1 MKILI
6 VEDNQINCFLLCDYL
21 EYCGY
26 CVQALSCGE
35 GFFHAMA
42 SFEPDLILLD
52 LKMPKV
58 DGYSILAQLQSH
70 PIWHEIPVIVV
81 SALSFRTHQQKAL
94 ELGARRCLTKP
105 VAPSVLRLA
114 IEQELNAEVTGICAQ
129 DSLNKS
135 RLVPF
140 ASDVQVS

>member
-58 DGYSILAQLQSH
+58 DGYSILAQLQTH

-81 SALSFRTHQQKAL
+81 SALSFRTHQKKAL
-94 ELGARRCLTKP
+94 DLGARRCLTKP

-114 IEQELNAEVTGICAQ
+114 IEQEFAPDASCIHPH
-129 DSLNKS
+129 DFSLKS
-135 RLVPF
+135 HHLSLMP
-140 ASDVQVS
+140 DIQVS

>member
-26 CVQALSCGE
+26 HVQALSCGE
-35 GFFHAMA
+35 HFFNAMDE
-42 SFEPDLILLD
+42 FKPDLVLLD

-58 DGYSILAQLQSH
+58 DGYSILAQLQTH
-70 PIWHEIPVIVV
+70 PMWSSIPVIVV
-81 SALSFRTHQQKAL
+81 SALSFRTHQEKAMK
-94 ELGARRCLTKP
+94 LGARRYLTKP

-114 IEQELNAEVTGICAQ
+114 IEQELAAGTTPTHSQNVLSKPRFL
-129 DSLNKS
+129 SLT
-135 RLVPF
+135 
-140 ASDVQVS
+140 SDAQVS